1 MFGLV
6 GKLVAQPGKRDDVLA
21 ILRASVQGGGPMP
34 GCRLYV
40 TGRSSDEPDVIVVT
54 EVWDDEAAHAAS
66 LQLPAVRDAIRRAM
80 PLLEMTRMEQTR
92 FEVVAGIEPGSGPVT
107 DE

>member
-21 ILRASVQGGGPMP
+21 ILRASVQEGGPMP
-34 GCRLYV
+34 GCRLYL
-40 TGRSSDEPDVIVVT
+40 TGRASDEPEVIVVA
-54 EVWDDEAAHAAS
+54 EVWDDEAAHGAS
-66 LQLPAVRDAIRRAM
+66 LQSPVVRDAIRRAM
-80 PLLEMTRMEQTR
+80 PLLDMTRMEQTR
-92 FEVVAGIEPGSGPVT
+92 FEVVSGIEAGSGAVT

>member
-21 ILRASVQGGGPMP
+21 ILRASVQEGDPMP
-34 GCRLYV
+34 GCRLYL
-40 TGRSSDEPDVIVVT
+40 TGRPSDEPDVIVVT

-80 PLLEMTRMEQTR
+80 PLLDMTRMEQMR
-92 FEVVAGIEPGSGPVT
+92 FEVVSGIEPGSGPVS
-107 DE
+107 DG